1 MNCWCAQIRD
11 WVPSRRAHTECA
23 ARLRGDTGC
32 FIILG
37 AERGGGTLTRGVV
50 PVGTRATYGAGAAK
64 FLQAMLSD
72 HDGLQHRAK
81 AAKAAGRRAR
91 VLTNSGLQEVRHMAD
106 IPKKQQV
113 IETSEAQIAV
123 HWREEEYYYPS
134 AKFIGQANLTD
145 PDIVNRFSEDKFPE
159 CVREYA
165 DLLSWD
171 QYWHTTLDT
180 SDPPFWKWFVGGKLN
195 ASFNCVDRH
204 LAKYK
209 NKAALIFV
217 PEPESEAPVSVT
229 YRELYVRVN
238 EFAALPR
245 DFCGLK
251 AGDRVTIHMPMVPEL
266 PITMLACACLGVIH
280 SVVFGGFS
288 GEACGTRV
296 ADSGSHVLITMD
308 GYYRNGKLLDHKA
321 SADVALELAS
331 KEGHTVQKVLVWR
344 RHPGK
349 NASASPF
356 AKGRDY
362 FVDEILPNYS
372 GEIVE
377 PVSMDAEAP
386 LFLMYTS
393 GSTGK
398 PKGCQHRTGG
408 YLAYVTGTSKYIQDI
423 HPEDVYWCMA
433 DIGWIT
439 GHSYIVYGPLSLAAT
454 SVIYEGVPTFPDAG
468 RVWRI
473 AERLDVNIFHTSPTA
488 IRMLRKAG
496 PDEPSKYKY
505 HFKHMTTVGEPI
517 EPEVWRWYYETVGK
531 REAVIVDTWW
541 QTENGGFL
549 CSTKPALD
557 PMKPGSAGPGMPG
570 IFPEIRDEMGEIV
583 PAGSGRAGNICI
595 RNPWPGIMQTIWG
608 DRERF
613 VNQYYRKYC
622 KDVKSKNWRDWP
634 YFAADGA
641 VEAVDGY
648 FRILG
653 RVDDVINVAG
663 HRLGTKEIES
673 ACLTVAEVVEAAVV
687 PVVDEIKGRVPEV
700 YIDLQPGLA
709 PSQEILDK
717 VNKAIE
723 TIIGKIARPKHIHIV
738 PDMPKTRSG
747 KLMRRVLASISNRMS
762 TGDITTLANP
772 DVVEKVRELVQ
783 GKEPVGVAADGP
795 EDLKRF
801 GKEE

>member
-1 MNCWCAQIRD
+1 MA
-11 WVPSRRAHTECA
+11 V
-23 ARLRGDTGC
+23 
-32 FIILG
+32 
-37 AERGGGTLTRGVV
+37 
-50 PVGTRATYGAGAAK
+50 
-64 FLQAMLSD
+64 
-72 HDGLQHRAK
+72 
-81 AAKAAGRRAR
+81 
-91 VLTNSGLQEVRHMAD
+91 EV
-106 IPKKQQV
+106 QV
-113 IETSEAQIAV
+113 TEAQIAV
-123 HWREEEYYYPS
+123 HWREEDYFAPPP
-134 AKFIGQANLTD
+134 KFIGQANASD
-145 PDIVNRFSEDKFPE
+145 PSIRERFREENFPE
-159 CVREYA
+159 CFREYA

-171 QYWHTTLDT
+171 KYWHTTLDT

-195 ASFNCVDRH
+195 ASYNCVDRH

-229 YRELYVRVN
+229 YRELYARVN
-238 EFAALPR
+238 EFAALLR

-251 AGDRVTIHMPMVPEL
+251 SGDRVTVHMPIVPEL
-266 PITMLACACLGVIH
+266 PVTMLACARLGVIH

-288 GEACGTRV
+288 GEACGMRA
-296 ADSGSHVLITMD
+296 ADSGSRVLITMD
-308 GYYRNGKLLDHKA
+308 GYYRNGKMIDHKA
-321 SADVALELAS
+321 ASEISLETAK
-331 KEGHTVQKVLVWR
+331 KEGQTVDKVLVWR
-344 RHPGK
+344 RHAGQ

-356 AKGRDY
+356 VKGRDY
-362 FVDEILPNYS
+362 FLNEELLKFS
-372 GEIVE
+372 GRIVE

-439 GHSYIVYGPLSLAAT
+439 GHSYIVYGPLALAAT
-454 SVIYEGVPTFPDAG
+454 SVMYEGVPTYPDAG

-496 PDEPSKYKY
+496 PDEPKKYHY

-517 EPEVWRWYYETVGK
+517 EPEVWRWYYNTVGK
-531 REAVIVDTWW
+531 GEAVIVDTWW

-570 IFPEIRDEMGEIV
+570 IYPYILDEEGHEV
-583 PAGSGRAGNICI
+583 SAGSGKAGNICI
-595 RNPWPGIMQTIWG
+595 RNPWPGIIQTVWG

-613 VNQYYRKYC
+613 VNQYYKKYC
-622 KDVKSKNWRDWP
+622 KNPNSKDWRDWP

-641 VEAVDGY
+641 VLAVDGY

-653 RVDDVINVAG
+653 RVDDAINVAG
-663 HRLGTKEIES
+663 PRLGTKENASE
-673 ACLTVAEVVEAAVV
+673 CLTVPEVAEAAVV

-700 YIDLQPGLA
+700 YIALQPGIQ
-709 PSQEILDK
+709 PGQEIVDK
-717 VNKAIE
+717 VTKAIE
-723 TIIGKIARPKHIHIV
+723 TIIGKIARPKRVHIV

-747 KLMRRVLASISNRMS
+747 KLMRRVLAAISNNLS

-772 DVVEKVRELVQ
+772 DIVESVREMVQ
-783 GKEPVGVAADGP
+783 GKGAVALKDGP
-795 EDLKRF
+795 EDLKQF
-801 GKEE
+801 GGVD

>member
-1 MNCWCAQIRD
+1 MAEIRPKRD
-11 WVPSRRAHTECA
+11 AVTE
-23 ARLRGDTGC
+23 T
-32 FIILG
+32 
-37 AERGGGTLTRGVV
+37 T
-50 PVGTRATYGAGAAK
+50 
-64 FLQAMLSD
+64 
-72 HDGLQHRAK
+72 
-81 AAKAAGRRAR
+81 
-91 VLTNSGLQEVRHMAD
+91 
-106 IPKKQQV
+106 
-113 IETSEAQIAV
+113 EAQIAV

-134 AKFIGQANLTD
+134 AKFVGQANLSD
-145 PDIVNRFSEDKFPE
+145 PDVLNRFSEDKFPE
-159 CVREYA
+159 CFREYA
-165 DLLSWD
+165 DMLSWD

-180 SDPPFWKWFVGGKLN
+180 NDPPFWKWFVGGKLN
-195 ASFNCVDRH
+195 ASYNCVDRH
-204 LAKYK
+204 LEKYK

-217 PEPESEAPVSVT
+217 PEPESDATVTVS

-238 EFAALPR
+238 EFAALLR

-266 PITMLACACLGVIH
+266 PITMLACARLGVIH

-288 GEACGTRV
+288 GEACGMRA
-296 ADSGSHVLITMD
+296 ADSTSNVLVTMD
-308 GYYRNGKLLDHKA
+308 GYYRGGKMLDHKA
-321 SADVALELAS
+321 SAEIAVETSA
-331 KEGHTVQKVLVWR
+331 KEGHKVQKVLVWR
-344 RHPGK
+344 RQPGK
-349 NASASPF
+349 SATAVPF
-356 AKGRDY
+356 VDGRD
-362 FVDEILPNYS
+362 FWVDEVLRKYL
-372 GEIVE
+372 GQIVP
-377 PVSMDAEAP
+377 PVSVDAEHP

-408 YLAYVTGTSKYIQDI
+408 YLAYATGTTKYIQDL
-423 HPEDVYWCMA
+423 HPGDVYWCMA

-439 GHSYIVYGPLSLAAT
+439 GHSYIVYGPLALAAT
-454 SVIYEGVPTFPDAG
+454 SVMYEGVPNYPDPG
-468 RVWRI
+468 RPWRI

-488 IRMLRKAG
+488 IRMLRKTG
-496 PDEPSKYKY
+496 PDEPAKYNY

-541 QTENGGFL
+541 QTETGGFM

-570 IFPEIRDEMGEIV
+570 IYPAILDENSEVMA
-583 PAGSGRAGNICI
+583 AGAGKAGNIII

-608 DRERF
+608 DRDRF

-622 KDVKSKNWRDWP
+622 KDPKSKRWQDWP

-641 VEAVDGY
+641 VLALDGY

-673 ACLTVAEVVEAAVV
+673 ACLTVSEVAEAAVV
-687 PVVDEIKGRVPEV
+687 PVVDDVKGRVPEV
-700 YIDLQPGLA
+700 YVALKPGIQS
-709 PSQEILDK
+709 SQEIVDK

-723 TIIGKIARPKHIHIV
+723 TIIGKIARPKHVHIV

-747 KLMRRVLASISNRMS
+747 KLMRRILASISNRMA

-772 DVVEKVRELVQ
+772 DVVEKVREIVQ
-783 GKEPVGVAADGP
+783 GKGPVAVVADGP
-795 EDLKRF
+795 EDLKQF
-801 GKEE
+801 GKED